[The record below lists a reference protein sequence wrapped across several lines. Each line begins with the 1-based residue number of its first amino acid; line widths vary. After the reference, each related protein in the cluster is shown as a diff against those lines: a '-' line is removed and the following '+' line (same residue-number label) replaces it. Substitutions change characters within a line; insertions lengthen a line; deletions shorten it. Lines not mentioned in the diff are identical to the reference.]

1 MEPSA
6 DTYVTL
12 ITGYVEKGQV
22 EKFNQVCQSNLFF
35 VFLLMKYKLK
45 IVFDKVKKKGQML
58 CCKH

>member
-22 EKFNQVCQSNLFF
+22 EKFDQVCQSNLFF

-45 IVFDKVKKKGQML
+45 IVFDKVKKGSDVIVL
-58 CCKH
+58 